1 MQSLYLFF
9 FALSKIL
16 ITQII
21 GVLGVFFAFG
31 FLLSKIQS
39 LTQSLYLRSIG
50 WKGILWTA
58 WIGTPIHEGGH
69 YLLAKLFRHHI
80 ESVHLF
86 EPDKESGGLG
96 QVNHSFNPKSGY
108 QRIGNF
114 FIGAAPLIVGSGV
127 LALLLKFLVPNG
139 LEVLTAL
146 KVSAFSISNII
157 QSLNDV
163 ISILFNP
170 SNFSSWQFWLFVYLS
185 FCVCSH
191 LAPSSE
197 DQKGMWKGFAWLVLL
212 LALVNGVFLLFK
224 TDITAYILSVNQ
236 YLGFF
241 VSIFL
246 YALFISVIHFLA
258 AYVLLYPLSVLRRRR
273 FRNFYF

>member
-1 MQSLYLFF
+1 MQNLNLFF
-9 FALSKIL
+9 LTLDKIL
-16 ITQII
+16 AAQLV
-21 GVLGVFFAFG
+21 GVLGVFFVFG
-31 FLLSKIQS
+31 FLLSKIQR
-39 LTQSLYLRSIG
+39 LTQNLYMRSLG

-69 YLLAKLFRHHI
+69 YLLAKLFRHRI
-80 ESVHLF
+80 ESVDLF
-86 EPDKESGGLG
+86 KPDKESGGLG

-114 FIGAAPLIVGSGV
+114 FIGAAPLIVGSMV

-139 LEVLTAL
+139 GEIFQVLKFSTFSFANIFASL
-146 KVSAFSISNII
+146 KDI
-157 QSLNDV
+157 

-170 SNFSSWQFWLFVYLS
+170 SNFSSWKFWLFVYLS

-212 LALVNGVFLLFK
+212 LALVNSVFLLFK
-224 TDITAYILSVNQ
+224 TDITAYILKVNQ

-241 VSIFL
+241 IGVFS
-246 YALFISVIHFLA
+246 YALFISLLHLVA
-258 AYVLLYPLSVLRRRR
+258 AYIFLYPLSFLKRKW
-273 FRNFYF
+273 FRNF